1 MFRILFIV
9 ALGAGLFLVIAW
21 QLGLLDQTSVTNP
34 KNVGQIGAIE
44 VADPTTLGKDLYT
57 ADPYPTIVPPTR
69 GQSNPIPVVGTM
81 NAIEMEEVPSPV
93 PGRVLFI
100 GDQVSDSAVL
110 AAGSTPFLAEP
121 YSSTP
126 PIYGGRSSYTKF
138 YRRYYEGQTAHHG
151 QMLAM
156 IDPSEALG
164 YVVDKIEKIG
174 VAEVEAVAAA
184 AAAKE
189 GHDRYIREK
198 ILFDQKAGNAEAL
211 GGAKLTKIKLE
222 SEHITKQGAVRLANN
237 EKDLAAI
244 RLRQH
249 ELRAFLPYKHFT
261 IKSIVRQTGA
271 FVQQQNPTVLVVQ
284 NLERLMAEAMI
295 EEPDYLRLQSRKQ
308 ITATIEPTIIE
319 GSQNEMFGHRGEIHS
334 VAVARDFHIV
344 SASEDKSVCV
354 FRPMDRAPL
363 RMYVHPD
370 PMRVV
375 VCTPKA
381 AERNL
386 AIAGCAKGNLY
397 VWDLDNQDKQKAK
410 PAVKHGDDVAI
421 TSLAISQNGKLLA
434 SGAHDGSIKLW
445 KIENTLTPL
454 YSFIPAHGVAQ
465 GHEDAV
471 TSLHF
476 TPQCRLVSSSRDKSV
491 RVWHLKEKGA
501 FADGEPVHDRQGN
514 VGDLGVSPD
523 GRWMLFDKDRTLW
536 LMSVE
541 ERKLVHTV
549 SMAAGATPF
558 DALAKFSPD
567 GSLMLT
573 AGVAEGRLQLWRAP
587 EGNEHGFEVRQFAP
601 RDKQTVSCAAFS
613 PDAGK
618 GGTNSFAVS
627 ASGSIVYL
635 WNIPTVAEVGSQR
648 IPDVPL
654 TLRTHSLDHA
664 TKMSRIGFEVPNPV
678 SDRYPN
684 GRFEVG
690 RPVTIVIE

>member
-57 ADPYPTIVPPTR
+57 ADPYPTIVPPPR

-81 NAIEMEEVPSPV
+81 NAIEIEEVPSPV

-110 AAGSTPFLAEP
+110 AAGSAPFLAEP
-121 YSSTP
+121 YYPTE
-126 PIYGGRSSYTKF
+126 PIDGGRNRYTKF

-156 IDPSEALG
+156 IQPSEALG
-164 YVVDKIEKIG
+164 YVLEKIEKIG
-174 VAEVEAVAAA
+174 VAEAETVAALA
-184 AAAKE
+184 GAKE
-189 GHDRYIREK
+189 GHERYIREK
-198 ILFDQKAGNAEAL
+198 NLVERGAGSPEAL

-222 SEHITKQGAVRLANN
+222 SEYITKQGAVRLANN
-237 EKDLAAI
+237 EKDQADI

-261 IKSIVRQTGA
+261 IKSIVRQQGA
-271 FVQQQNPTVLVVQ
+271 FVQQQNPAVLVVQ

-295 EEPDYLRLQSRKQ
+295 EEPDYLRLQSRKY

-334 VAVARDFHIV
+334 IAVSRDYRIV
-344 SASEDKSVCV
+344 SASEDKTLCV

-363 RMYVHPD
+363 RMYMHPD
-370 PMRVV
+370 PIRVV
-375 VCTPKA
+375 VCTPKT
-381 AERNL
+381 AEMNL
-386 AIAGCAKGNLY
+386 AIVGCAKGNLY
-397 VWDLDNQDKQKAK
+397 VWDLDDQDKKKVK
-410 PAVKHGDDVAI
+410 PPLKHGDDTAI
-421 TSLAISQNGKLLA
+421 TSLAISQDGKFLA
-434 SGAHDGSIKLW
+434 SGARDGSIKLW
-445 KIENTLTPL
+445 KIETTLTPL

-476 TPQCRLVSSSRDKSV
+476 TPQCRLVSASRDKSV
-491 RVWHLKEKGA
+491 RVWQLKEKGA
-501 FADGEPVHDRQGN
+501 VADGEPVHDRQGN
-514 VGDLGVSPD
+514 VADLGVSPD

-536 LMSVE
+536 LMSLE
-541 ERKLVHTV
+541 ERKLVHTI
-549 SMAAGATPF
+549 SLTAGATPF
-558 DALAKFSPD
+558 DTLAKFSPD

-587 EGNEHGFEVRQFAP
+587 EGNERGFEVRQFAP
-601 RDKQTVSCAAFS
+601 RDKQAVTCAAFS

-618 GGTNSFAVS
+618 GGANSFAVS

-635 WNIPTVAEVGSQR
+635 WNIPTVADVGSQR

-664 TKMSRIGFEVPNPV
+664 TKMSRIGFEVTNPV